1 MPDISVLLNYE
12 WRAIMPKTTTQIT
25 PPTQEEIEIAQ
36 QKLYEKLEVAENQSQ
51 YEKRSAEIVFAEKK
65 EKLEELLSARV

>member
-1 MPDISVLLNYE
+1 
-12 WRAIMPKTTTQIT
+12 MPKTTTQIT
-25 PPTQEEIEIAQ
+25 PPTKEEIELAQ
-36 QKLYEKLEVAENQSQ
+36 QELHDKLEVAENQPQ

>member
-1 MPDISVLLNYE
+1 
-12 WRAIMPKTTTQIT
+12 MPKTTIQNT
-25 PPTQEEIEIAQ
+25 PPTQEEIKIAGQ
-36 QKLYEKLEVAENQSQ
+36 ELHEKLEVAENQPQ

>member
-1 MPDISVLLNYE
+1 
-12 WRAIMPKTTTQIT
+12 MPKTTTQIT